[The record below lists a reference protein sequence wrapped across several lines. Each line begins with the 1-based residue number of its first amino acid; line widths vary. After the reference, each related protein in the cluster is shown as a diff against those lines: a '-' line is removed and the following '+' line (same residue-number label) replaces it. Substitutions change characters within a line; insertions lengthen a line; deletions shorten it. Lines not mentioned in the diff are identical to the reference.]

1 MKILFTLLIMS
12 LGINA
17 LAEGNMS
24 HTHMKHVYEGWK
36 TTPNGA
42 GFLPTALEEANIAL
56 THATIALKKDTDLS
70 WLQLHAT
77 HVAQALSGQNK
88 GPGLGFGMVPAA
100 MGVAKHIELAA
111 KSPGASANVKTHAEH
126 VSTSANNAVYWG
138 EQGLSLITEI
148 TNSTHADKA
157 KALTIELRNLM
168 QAAINGMDSN
178 GDGTINWTKMEGGL
192 MEADKHLGFM
202 IKGESL

>member
-1 MKILFTLLIMS
+1 MKILFTILIMS
-12 LGINA
+12 LGINV

-24 HTHMKHVYEGWK
+24 HAHMKHVYEAWK

-42 GFLPTALEEANIAL
+42 GFLSTAMEEANIAL
-56 THATIALKKDTDLS
+56 THANIALKKDTDLA

-77 HVAQALSGQNK
+77 HVAQALNGKNK

-100 MGVAKHIELAA
+100 MGAAKHIELAA
-111 KSPGASANVKTHAEH
+111 KSPDASANVKTHAEH

-138 EQGLSLITEI
+138 EQGLALTAEI
-148 TNSTHADKA
+148 AKSNNAAKA
-157 KALTIELRNLM
+157 KVLATELRDFI

-178 GDGTINWTKMEGGL
+178 GDGTINWKKMEGGL
-192 MEADKHLGFM
+192 KEADKHIGFM